1 MQATHWHTSYLQ
13 SGSDNPAGTKIF
25 KQVLGRYCEVSN
37 QTINLNKSI
46 IYFEKGIVARFLS
59 IHVGTMPF
67 KFLGVFVGG
76 RRVLMSYF
84 NRLISNFEV
93 SWVDG
98 HVRCYLWWLGRY
110 GSILLVMPRFIFLT
124 VRFPHLFLI
133 LLIKEICRFGVRIM
147 DLRMS
152 LDIWSQID
160 RSYKDEGF
168 GI

>member
-1 MQATHWHTSYLQ
+1 MQ

-37 QTINLNKSI
+37 QTINLNKST

-93 SWVDG
+93 S
-98 HVRCYLWWLGRY
+98 
-110 GSILLVMPRFIFLT
+110 
-124 VRFPHLFLI
+124 
-133 LLIKEICRFGVRIM
+133 
-147 DLRMS
+147 
-152 LDIWSQID
+152 
-160 RSYKDEGF
+160 
-168 GI
+168 